1 MCHDVVVGERHNG
14 EEPSAVQVITIGLD
28 LAKHWVQV
36 HRVDVFRS
44 GERPLLA
51 QRAVPATQGMSGNC
65 QTMVAI
71 LY

>member
-1 MCHDVVVGERHNG
+1 MCHNVVVGERHNG

-36 HRVDVFRS
+36 HGVDVFRS